1 MTEWAFITHHGL
13 VLLYVSGH
21 PQCTAREMALAINI
35 TERTVHRILLD
46 LEAQGYI
53 KKQRTGK
60 GSIYETNPDLG
71 LRHELTRDVLVG
83 DLLHVLSSD
92 QKGKQVAK
100 WHSGQEQLSHV

>member
-1 MTEWAFITHHGL
+1 MAEWALITHHGL

-46 LEAQGYI
+46 LEVQGYI

-60 GSIYETNPDLG
+60 GSLYQTNPDLG
-71 LRHELTRDVLVG
+71 LRHDLTRDVVVG
-83 DLLHVLSSD
+83 DLIKVLSGRRRR
-92 QKGKQVAK
+92 KPKTV
-100 WHSGQEQLSHV
+100 